1 MNKTSLK
8 NTTDVD
14 FGRETWF
21 KFHLKDLFLVLC
33 EWFRL
38 GDRSIQVEDSTNR
51 PLGLSK
57 GQPPLLHRGD
67 FLEEMENT
75 VIKEEI
81 FGSFTTH
88 RLIRCLS
95 IRTASTVKPK

>member
-21 KFHLKDLFLVLC
+21 KFLLKDLFLVLC

-38 GDRSIQVEDSTNR
+38 GDRSIQVEDSTKR

-57 GQPPLLHRGD
+57 GQPHCFIEVTSQKRWNLQWLRRKFSGVLQP
-67 FLEEMENT
+67 
-75 VIKEEI
+75 
-81 FGSFTTH
+81 
-88 RLIRCLS
+88 
-95 IRTASTVKPK
+95 TA

>member
-21 KFHLKDLFLVLC
+21 KFLLKDLFLVLC

-38 GDRSIQVEDSTNR
+38 GDRSIQVEDSTKR

-57 GQPPLLHRGD
+57 GQPHCFIEVTSQKRWNLQ
-67 FLEEMENT
+67 
-75 VIKEEI
+75 
-81 FGSFTTH
+81 
-88 RLIRCLS
+88 
-95 IRTASTVKPK
+95 

>member
-38 GDRSIQVEDSTNR
+38 GDRSIQVEDSTKR

-57 GQPPLLHRGD
+57 GQPPCFIEVTSQKRWNLQ
-67 FLEEMENT
+67 
-75 VIKEEI
+75 
-81 FGSFTTH
+81 
-88 RLIRCLS
+88 
-95 IRTASTVKPK
+95 

>member
-14 FGRETWF
+14 FGRET
-21 KFHLKDLFLVLC
+21 LFLVLC

-38 GDRSIQVEDSTNR
+38 GDRSIQVEDSTKR

-57 GQPPLLHRGD
+57 GQPPCFIEVTSQKRWNLQ
-67 FLEEMENT
+67 
-75 VIKEEI
+75 
-81 FGSFTTH
+81 
-88 RLIRCLS
+88 
-95 IRTASTVKPK
+95 